1 MLLRNVA
8 SSISILHSVFSK
20 SKDKSVQLR
29 HEDEA
34 RKCYLILLLTTL
46 KSALNQ
52 KNLLRKKIY
61 WARTFCKF
69 VRKCLTLSAPIP
81 QNGHTLAIRWA
92 DEVFDCVWPF
102 YGIGAWNVNNTV
114 FLLGKGISLKR
125 WKGIHVFNKRLKLC
139 AFNAQIEVDQ
149 RFRAMQKIF

>member
-8 SSISILHSVFSK
+8 TSISILHSVFSK
-20 SKDKSVQLR
+20 SQDKSVQLT

-61 WARTFCKF
+61 
-69 VRKCLTLSAPIP
+69 
-81 QNGHTLAIRWA
+81 
-92 DEVFDCVWPF
+92 
-102 YGIGAWNVNNTV
+102 
-114 FLLGKGISLKR
+114 
-125 WKGIHVFNKRLKLC
+125 
-139 AFNAQIEVDQ
+139 
-149 RFRAMQKIF
+149 